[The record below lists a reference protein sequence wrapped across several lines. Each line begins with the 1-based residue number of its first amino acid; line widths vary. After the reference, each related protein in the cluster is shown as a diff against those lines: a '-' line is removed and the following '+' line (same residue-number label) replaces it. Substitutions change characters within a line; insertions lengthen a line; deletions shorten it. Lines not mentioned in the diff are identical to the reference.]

1 VKKLMRLLTILTLLV
16 GCLGWLGVP
25 QPAIAANLSSVA
37 FHSVPVLAVKPEAET
52 TLTPS
57 LMNDKL
63 DTEAGQKIDLNNANV
78 RAFMQFP
85 GMYPTLA
92 TKIVQN
98 APYQN
103 VEDVLN
109 LPGLS
114 DRQKQALQAN
124 LDNFMVTE
132 VKPAFTEGDDRYNN
146 GIYR

>member
-1 VKKLMRLLTILTLLV
+1 MRLLTILTLLV
-16 GCLGWLGVP
+16 GCLGVLGVP
-25 QPAIAANLSSVA
+25 KPGLAANLSSVA
-37 FHSVPVLAVKPEAET
+37 FHSVPVLAVTAEATT

-57 LMNDKL
+57 LMKDKV
-63 DTEAGQKIDLNNANV
+63 DTEAGEKLDLNNANV

-124 LDNFMVTE
+124 LDKFRVTE

>member
-1 VKKLMRLLTILTLLV
+1 MRLLTILTLLV
-16 GCLGWLGVP
+16 GCLGVLGVP
-25 QPAIAANLSSVA
+25 QRALAANLSSAA
-37 FHSVPVLAVKPEAET
+37 FHSVPVLAVQAEAET
-52 TLTPS
+52 TLTPG

-63 DTEAGQKIDLNNANV
+63 DTAAGEKIDLNNANV

-85 GMYPTLA
+85 GMYPNLA

-98 APYQN
+98 APYQK

-124 LDNFMVTE
+124 LDNFRVSE
-132 VKPAFTEGDDRYNN
+132 AQPAFTEGDDRYNN

>member
-1 VKKLMRLLTILTLLV
+1 MRLLTILTLLV
-16 GCLGWLGVP
+16 GCLGVLGVP
-25 QPAIAANLSSVA
+25 QRAIAANLSSAA
-37 FHSVPVLAVKPEAET
+37 FHSVPVLALTAEAET
-52 TLTPS
+52 TLTPG

-63 DTEAGQKIDLNNANV
+63 DTAAGEKIDLNNANV

-85 GMYPTLA
+85 GMYPNLA

-98 APYQN
+98 APYQK

-124 LDNFMVTE
+124 LDNFRVSE
-132 VKPAFTEGDDRYNN
+132 AQPAFTEGDDRYNN

>member
-1 VKKLMRLLTILTLLV
+1 MRLLTILTLLV
-16 GCLGWLGVP
+16 GCLGVLAVP
-25 QPAIAANLSSVA
+25 QRALAANLSSAA

-63 DTEAGQKIDLNNANV
+63 DTEAGEKLDLNNANV

-124 LDNFMVTE
+124 LDNFRVTE